1 MDGRGSGENQI
12 THHPCSYG
20 LSSWTTGSRSL
31 LRGVCR
37 RTRLSQLS
45 AAFSDQLLDG
55 ASRTFEG
62 PRRSVVNPQRL
73 SSRFAM
79 PTRLRDSEGAVEAR
93 AFQAKDETG
102 VLELLRVAFGGWPR
116 DIKGVTPSEFF
127 RWKHMDGR
135 FGPSI
140 LVVAEA
146 RAAVIGFVAYLPWQF
161 SAHGQVVLTMRGVD
175 FAVHPS
181 FRRRG
186 VSMAMRAAANFP
198 SDSVFTWSN
207 PNDQSRP
214 GGLRWGQREV
224 RTLPHFVRPGSTP
237 RVTLQRTFAKGSKTP
252 RHLSIDADSAAE
264 VLRDGTHTSLLLA
277 SMKDPGNRLTT
288 VKDLA
293 YLRWRYGQ
301 LVDYRAIRSDADAGA
316 SGIAIFRT
324 RRHGRFWVSHI
335 CELFAEHE
343 DRRTARHLIDRVRG
357 ASADF
362 ISCSFPSRRSAARFG
377 FVPFRS
383 GKGLM
388 VYRLQP
394 NLAPD
399 PTQRASWALSLGDL
413 DLL

>member
-1 MDGRGSGENQI
+1 
-12 THHPCSYG
+12 
-20 LSSWTTGSRSL
+20 
-31 LRGVCR
+31 
-37 RTRLSQLS
+37 
-45 AAFSDQLLDG
+45 
-55 ASRTFEG
+55 
-62 PRRSVVNPQRL
+62 
-73 SSRFAM
+73 M

-93 AFQAKDETG
+93 AFRAKDEPG
-102 VLELLRVAFGGWPR
+102 VLELLRVAFGAWPR
-116 DIKGVTPSEFF
+116 DIEGVTPSEFF
-127 RWKHMDGR
+127 RWKHVNGR

-146 RAAVIGFVAYLPWQF
+146 HDAVIGFVAYLPWQL
-161 SAHGQVVLTMRGVD
+161 SVRGQVVLTMRGVD

-181 FRRRG
+181 FRNRG

-224 RTLPHFVRPGSTP
+224 RRLPHFVRPGRTP
-237 RVTLQRTFAKGSKTP
+237 RVTLQRTFAKASKTP
-252 RHLSIDADSAAE
+252 RRLSIDADSAGE

-277 SMKDPGNRLTT
+277 STKDPGYRFST

-301 LVDYRAIRSDADAGA
+301 LVEYRAIRSGARVGAG
-316 SGIAIFRT
+316 GIVIFRT

-335 CELFAEHE
+335 CELFAEQKN
-343 DRRTARHLIDRVRG
+343 RRTVRHLIDRVRD
-357 ASADF
+357 ATSADF
-362 ISCSFPSRRSAARFG
+362 ISCSFPSGHSAARCG
-377 FVPFRS
+377 FVPYRS

-388 VYRLQP
+388 VYPFKP